1 MVQYWLGCGL
11 ASHYTQEAVSL
22 FLQKTGVCVVVCT
35 HTYKCALSGM
45 CKCEHVYTGGTH
57 VKELT

>member
-22 FLQKTGVCVVVCT
+22 FCRKQVCVWLCAHTHTSVHYVVCVNVN
-35 HTYKCALSGM
+35 M
-45 CKCEHVYTGGTH
+45 YTLGVH
-57 VKELT
+57 M